1 MQIGEEVLTWR
12 SQIDGSGRL
21 LIPAESRQ
29 AMRWD
34 RGTDVV
40 IESDGFSLRVVTL
53 DQFTREVQAMFGRSE
68 ADEPLW
74 SDELIAERKREAE
87 REQGSD

>member
-29 AMRWD
+29 TVGWD

-40 IESDGFSLRVVTL
+40 IESDGDSLRVVTL

-68 ADEPLW
+68 VGEPLW
-74 SDELIAERKREAE
+74 SDELTAERKREAE
-87 REQGSD
+87 REQGGD